1 MAGRRQENRPH
12 EDWGLTM
19 ETLIHGSVDQQ
30 RLAFAKLDRLIS
42 TFLTDLRAW
51 DYRDQWEDLRQH
63 ILMKLVKSYS
73 RGQLR
78 EPKAFVTY
86 ARTITRHEFF
96 DFLKM
101 QPPTEATD
109 GPETI
114 VASATENTDL
124 FSLRFAVQRLP
135 EHQRKAVHAVYLEGK
150 TYHEAAR
157 ETAIPLGSLKRYLR
171 LALERLRKQLFEAK

>member
-1 MAGRRQENRPH
+1 MADWKQENRPH
-12 EDWGLTM
+12 EDWGLVM
-19 ETLIHGSVDQQ
+19 EALIHGSVDQQ

-42 TFLTDLRAW
+42 VFLIDLRAW

-86 ARTITRHEFF
+86 ARTVTRNEFF
-96 DFLKM
+96 DFLKA
-101 QPPTEATD
+101 QPSAEATD
-109 GPETI
+109 EPETI
-114 VASATENTDL
+114 TAQTTEDTDP
-124 FSLRFAVQRLP
+124 FSLRSAVQRLP
-135 EHQRKAVHAVYLEGK
+135 EHQRKAVRAVYLEGK